1 MFLQLNHKSL
11 DVYLVVRELVKEIY
25 LISLKF
31 PSEERF
37 NMISQVRRAGVSVKL
52 NLAEGSSRKSKAER
66 ERYYEISRGS
76 LVEIDSIFEIA
87 FDLNYV
93 KMEELEK
100 ISGLTLRSFAM
111 LSKMVTAN

>member
-25 LISLKF
+25 LISMKF
-31 PSEERF
+31 PPEERF
-37 NMISQVRRAGVSVKL
+37 NLISQIRRAGVSVKL

-66 ERYYEISRGS
+66 DRYYEISRGS
-76 LVEIDSIFEIA
+76 LIEIDSIFETA

-93 KMEELEK
+93 KIEELK
-100 ISGLTLRSFAM
+100 NISSLILRSFAM
-111 LSKMVTAN
+111 LSRMVSAN